1 MISWFTTFQEP
12 IIARIVW
19 LFISMPPY
27 VWHIFPVG
35 SSRKAHV
42 SDSYRFKHLLLHMK
56 GNLRRWELLQILI
69 LSKKNAIKGK
79 LILRNIISPRA
90 DVITDPLQDSLMNE
104 LCVNFA
110 HHLPSS
116 AEFRVS
122 RKRLKQIF
130 RVFKSCWKTADSEPA
145 VVTFKAKNINDSPF
159 QR

>member
-1 MISWFTTFQEP
+1 MCRSIHRVGGRTLNGGDASIINVNCLYWLQILNRLILKLSFVADKIDQPFRFCLPLYAILNYLGSLEQICGSDIVVTTFQEP

-69 LSKKNAIKGK
+69 LSKKT
-79 LILRNIISPRA
+79 R
-90 DVITDPLQDSLMNE
+90 
-104 LCVNFA
+104 
-110 HHLPSS
+110 
-116 AEFRVS
+116 
-122 RKRLKQIF
+122 
-130 RVFKSCWKTADSEPA
+130 
-145 VVTFKAKNINDSPF
+145 
-159 QR
+159 

>member
-1 MISWFTTFQEP
+1 MGTL
-12 IIARIVW
+12 A
-19 LFISMPPY
+19 
-27 VWHIFPVG
+27 
-35 SSRKAHV
+35 
-42 SDSYRFKHLLLHMK
+42 
-56 GNLRRWELLQILI
+56 NLN
-69 LSKKNAIKGK
+69 SKQKNAIKGK

-90 DVITDPLQDSLMNE
+90 DVITDPLHSLMNE

-130 RVFKSCWKTADSEPA
+130 RAFKSCRKTADSEPA
-145 VVTFKAKNINDSPF
+145 VVTFKAKNINNSPF